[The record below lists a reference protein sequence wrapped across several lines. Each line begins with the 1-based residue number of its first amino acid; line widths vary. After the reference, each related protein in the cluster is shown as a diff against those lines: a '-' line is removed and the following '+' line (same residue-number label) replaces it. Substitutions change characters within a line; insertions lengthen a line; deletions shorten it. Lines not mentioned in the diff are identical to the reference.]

1 MWEIPSTQDELILP
15 TQVANLARGFSHI
28 IKRHLVQTKED
39 CFQAVSPDQMG
50 LRILHQVKIA
60 CPVILNST
68 GFPNYIVTTIAP
80 FEAQFKTHFSWTLL
94 VC

>member
-1 MWEIPSTQDELILP
+1 MQDSLY
-15 TQVANLARGFSHI
+15 LARLRI
-28 IKRHLVQTKED
+28 QPYNKKTYLVQTKED

-80 FEAQFKTHFSWTLL
+80 FEAQFKTHFKWTLL